1 MYQSRATPVR
11 RVYREAMGSDP
22 RDRPA
27 PGRLELVRAF
37 VNTLDLDKSSDA
49 LADHPAAAKWLH
61 AAELLPAGVAV
72 DPKEWRQIVRVREAL
87 RAVLVA
93 NAEAGRADEAV
104 DVLNRVAG
112 DAGLVVR
119 LTGPGTAAPVVAS
132 RGVDG
137 ALGELVAIALEAI
150 AAGTWTRLK
159 ACPSSTCHW
168 AFYDSSRNRSS
179 RWCDMRVCGNRA
191 KRQALRHRRAG
202 KGTG

>member
-1 MYQSRATPVR
+1 MA
-11 RVYREAMGSDP
+11 GDP

-49 LADHPAAAKWLH
+49 LADPPATATWLH
-61 AAELLPAGVAV
+61 AAKLLPPGAAV
-72 DPKEWRQIVRVREAL
+72 KPTEWRHIVGVREAL

-93 NAEAGRADEAV
+93 NAEAERADEAI
-104 DVLNRVAG
+104 DVLNGVAE

-119 LTGPGTAAPVVAS
+119 LTGPGTAAPVVTA

-137 ALGELVAIALEAI
+137 ALGELMAITLEAI
-150 AAGTWTRLK
+150 AAGTWARLK

-168 AFYDSSRNRSS
+168 AYYDASRNCSS

-191 KRQALRHRRAG
+191 KRQALQHRRAG
-202 KGTG
+202 KGTGRRRD

>member
-11 RVYREAMGSDP
+11 RVYREAMTSDP

-49 LADHPAAAKWLH
+49 LADPPAAAKWLR

-72 DPKEWRQIVRVREAL
+72 EPKEWRQIVRVREAL

-112 DAGLVVR
+112 DAGLVIR

-132 RGVDG
+132 HGVDG
-137 ALGELVAIALEAI
+137 ALGELMAIALEAI

-191 KRQALRHRRAG
+191 KRQALQHRRAG